1 MGVKQPIDYGL
12 LDRIL
17 SSTDFTK
24 LDCMGAVLKVFEIT
38 AMTYKTQWLEE
49 VAEADRLT
57 ELVVKKNME
66 IDRLH
71 GKMSTLIN
79 LLEGAGIELPKEY
92 KSIREQISE
101 KIKEE
106 TRLNAS

>member
-1 MGVKQPIDYGL
+1 MSVRNPIDYAL

-17 SSTDFTK
+17 SNTDFTK
-24 LDCMGAVLKVFEIT
+24 MDCMGAVRKVYEIT
-38 AMTYKTQWLEE
+38 SLTYKTQWLEE
-49 VAEADRLT
+49 VAEVDRLS

-71 GKMSTLIN
+71 GKISTLIT

-106 TRLNAS
+106 TRQ

>member
-1 MGVKQPIDYGL
+1 MSARNPIDYAL

-17 SSTDFTK
+17 SNTDFTK
-24 LDCMGAVLKVFEIT
+24 MDCMGAVRKVYEIT
-38 AMTYKTQWLEE
+38 ALTYKTQWLEE
-49 VAEADRLT
+49 VAESDRLT

-71 GKMSTLIN
+71 GKISTLIN
-79 LLEGAGIELPKEY
+79 ILEGAGIELPKEY

-106 TRLNAS
+106 TRQ